1 MIKSF
6 KIHLLF
12 INNDILILI
21 FYINPN
27 RKLFIIKNI
36 IKVLIN
42 SFVILVY

>member
-21 FYINPN
+21 FYINLN
-27 RKLFIIKNI
+27 RKLIIIKNI
-36 IKVLIN
+36 IKVLI
-42 SFVILVY
+42 SFVVILVY